1 MSENEPANPYRIS
14 KNRLETIVDAI
25 FAFAMTLLVLGID
38 APKFDTIEAA
48 TRLAPYVQKLVPQ
61 VLIFVIAFFVL
72 AHFWL
77 EHHRQFHYVRLVNPT
92 LLWLNIIILISIVLI
107 PFTTNLAGDYMGA
120 QIAVLLFHL
129 NFLTIGLL
137 FLIHWNYLSRSHN
150 LSGTGLDPM
159 TASQR
164 FRLLSVMPGC
174 AILGIALS
182 FFSPPVSLVPY
193 LFIPVLIII
202 NRRSSPGQPECS
214 PGMPEGSDRTG

>member
-1 MSENEPANPYRIS
+1 MSENEQANPYRIS

-38 APKFDTIEAA
+38 APRFDTVEAA
-48 TRLAPYVQKLVPQ
+48 TRLTPYVQKLVPQ
-61 VLIFVIAFFVL
+61 IVIFVIAFFVL

-92 LLWLNIIILISIVLI
+92 LLWLNIIMLISIVLI

-129 NFLTIGLL
+129 DFLVIGLL
-137 FLIHWNYLSRSHN
+137 FLVHWKYLSYAHN
-150 LSGTGLDPM
+150 LSSTGLDPM
-159 TASQR
+159 TAAQR
-164 FRLLSVMPGC
+164 FRMLSAMPAC

-182 FFSPPVSLVPY
+182 FFSPPAS
-193 LFIPVLIII
+193 FIPYIIIPVIIII
-202 NRRSSPGQPECS
+202 NRRSSVDMGQAV
-214 PGMPEGSDRTG
+214 